1 MIKIFNFSTYL
12 NNFTYFCSMILRN
25 FNNINMSKTMKRK
38 SFYVLLASVM
48 LAAMNLASC
57 KMSDNAA
64 ETSRIGEIPEAAQF
78 IVGIEKYDTLIDYS
92 LADNWLDV
100 PASMVQDGELNADAA
115 EGLKDVDVFY
125 VYPTVT
131 GFRPETEVCEMT
143 DTMMISGA
151 QMVRQIQTAVFDE
164 SCNVF
169 MPYYRQISMP
179 KPGSDYQAIIN
190 YVSGFDATDALDYYL
205 THLNQGRPFII
216 AGHSQGAAT
225 VIALLEN
232 HLTKHPEALSRMVA
246 AYPIGFAV
254 TKDWLAKTGLK
265 FAEGA
270 TDTGVIVS
278 WNTEGP
284 SNQNEKNM
292 TLAPGGISINPINW
306 KRDDTYAP
314 VEENLGSLTY
324 DGQLVV
330 PGIADARVDTARG
343 SVVVSTIAEPVL
355 YAIPGE
361 AAQMFGPESYHLHDY
376 GFFFNNFKQNV
387 ADRIKA
393 FMEK

>member
-1 MIKIFNFSTYL
+1 MKKLNYL
-12 NNFTYFCSMILRN
+12 S
-25 FNNINMSKTMKRK
+25 
-38 SFYVLLASVM
+38 LLASVM
-48 LAAMNLASC
+48 LVAMNFASC
-57 KMSDNAA
+57 KSSNKQVA
-64 ETSRIGEIPEAAQF
+64 ETSRIGEIPEAAQY
-78 IVGIEKYDTLIDYS
+78 IVGIEKYDSVIDYS
-92 LADNWLDV
+92 QAANWLDV
-100 PASMVQDGELNADAA
+100 PATLVKDGVLDGTAA
-115 EGLKDVDVFY
+115 GSLKAVDVFY

-169 MPYYRQISMP
+169 MPIYRQISMP
-179 KPGSDYQAIIN
+179 KPGSDYRAIID
-190 YVSGFDATDALDYYL
+190 YVSKFDATDALDYYL
-205 THLNQGRPFII
+205 TNLNQGRPFII
-216 AGHSQGAAT
+216 AGHSQGASV

-232 HLTKHPEALSRMVA
+232 YMTKHPEALERMVA

-284 SNQNEKNM
+284 ANLKENNM

-306 KRDDTYAP
+306 KLDDTYAD
-314 VEENLGSLTY
+314 VKENLGSLTVE
-324 DGQLVV
+324 GKLVT
-330 PGIADARVDTARG
+330 PGIADARVDTVRG
-343 SVVVSTIAEPVL
+343 SVVVTTADAKL
-355 YAIPGE
+355 YAIPADG
-361 AAQMFGPESYHLHDY
+361 AAMFGPESYHLHDY
-376 GFFFNNFKQNV
+376 GFFFNNIKQNV

-393 FMEK
+393 YMEK

>member
-1 MIKIFNFSTYL
+1 
-12 NNFTYFCSMILRN
+12 
-25 FNNINMSKTMKRK
+25 MKRQN
-38 SFYVLLASVM
+38 SLVLLASVM
-48 LAAMNLASC
+48 LVAMTFASC
-57 KMSDNAA
+57 KSSNKPAV
-64 ETSRIGEIPEAAQF
+64 ETSRIGEIPEAAQY
-78 IVGIEKYDTLIDYS
+78 IVGIEKYDSLIDYGR
-92 LADNWLDV
+92 AENWLDV
-100 PASMVQDGELNADAA
+100 PTAMVKDGVLDPTAADS
-115 EGLKDVDVFY
+115 LKAVDVFY

-131 GFRPETEVCEMT
+131 GFRPETEVVDMT

-151 QMVRQIQTAVFDE
+151 KMVRQIQTAVFDE

-179 KPGSDYQAIIN
+179 KPGSDYSAIID

-205 THLNQGRPFII
+205 TNLNQGRPFII
-216 AGHSQGAAT
+216 AGHSQGAST

-232 HLTKHPEALSRMVA
+232 YMTIHPEALSRMVA

-284 SNQNEKNM
+284 GNLKADNM

-306 KRDDTYAP
+306 KRDDTYAS
-314 VEENLGSLTY
+314 VKENLGSLTVE
-324 DGQLVV
+324 GKLVT
-330 PGIADARVDTARG
+330 PGIADARVDTVRG
-343 SVVVSTIAEPVL
+343 CVIVTTADAKL
-355 YAIPGE
+355 YAIPAEG
-361 AAQMFGPESYHLHDY
+361 AQMFGPECYHLHDY
-376 GFFFNNFKQNV
+376 GFFFNNLKQNV

-393 FMEK
+393 FIEK

>member
-1 MIKIFNFSTYL
+1 MKKLNYL
-12 NNFTYFCSMILRN
+12 FVASMMLVA
-25 FNNINMSKTMKRK
+25 MS
-38 SFYVLLASVM
+38 
-48 LAAMNLASC
+48 LASC
-57 KMSDNAA
+57 KSSNKPAV
-64 ETSRIGEIPEAAQF
+64 ETSRIGEIPEAAQY
-78 IVGIEKYDTLIDYS
+78 IVGIEKYDSLIDYS
-92 LADNWLDV
+92 QAENWFDV
-100 PASMVQDGELNADAA
+100 PAAMAKDGALDATAADS
-115 EGLKDVDVFY
+115 LKAVDVFY

-131 GFRPETEVCEMT
+131 GYRPETEVVEMI

-169 MPYYRQISMP
+169 MPLYRQISMP
-179 KPGSDYQAIIN
+179 KPDSDYQTIIN
-190 YVSGFDATDALDYYL
+190 YVSKFDATDALDYYL
-205 THLNQGRPFII
+205 TNLNQGRPFII

-232 HLTKHPEALSRMVA
+232 YMTKHPEALSRMVA

-284 SNQNEKNM
+284 ANQKEKNM

-306 KRDDTYAP
+306 KRDDTYAD
-314 VEENLGSLTY
+314 VKENLGSLTVE
-324 DGQLVV
+324 GKLVT
-330 PGIADARVDTARG
+330 PGIADARVDTVRG
-343 SVVVSTIAEPVL
+343 SVVVTTADAKL
-355 YAIPGE
+355 YALPAE
-361 AAQMFGPESYHLHDY
+361 DAPMFGPESYHLHDY

>member
-1 MIKIFNFSTYL
+1 MI
-12 NNFTYFCSMILRN
+12 
-25 FNNINMSKTMKRK
+25 MKRQK
-38 SFYVLLASVM
+38 SFVLLASAM
-48 LAAMNLASC
+48 LVAMSLASC
-57 KMSDNAA
+57 KMSNKPAAA
-64 ETSRIGEIPEAAQF
+64 ETSRIGEIPEAAQY
-78 IVGIEKYDTLIDYS
+78 IVGIEKYDSVIDYS
-92 LADNWLDV
+92 QAANWLDV
-100 PASMVQDGELNADAA
+100 PAALVKDGTLDGTAADS
-115 EGLKDVDVFY
+115 LKAVDVFY

-131 GFRPETEVCEMT
+131 GFRPETEVCDMT

-151 QMVRQIQTAVFDE
+151 KMVRQIQTAVFDE

-179 KPGSDYQAIIN
+179 KPGSDYRAIID
-190 YVSGFDATDALDYYL
+190 YVSKFDATDALDYYL
-205 THLNQGRPFII
+205 NNLNQGRPFII
-216 AGHSQGAAT
+216 AGHSQGASV

-232 HLTKHPEALSRMVA
+232 YMTKHPEALKRMVA

-254 TKDWLAKTGLK
+254 TKDWRAKTGRK

-284 SNQNEKNM
+284 ANLKENNM

-306 KRDDTYAP
+306 KRDDTPAT
-314 VEENLGSLTY
+314 VKENLGSLTY
-324 DGQLVV
+324 DGKLVT
-330 PGIADARVDTARG
+330 PGIADARVDTVRG
-343 SVVVSTIAEPVL
+343 SLVVSSIAEKEL
-355 YAIPGE
+355 YTIPADG
-361 AAQMFGPESYHLHDY
+361 AAMFGPESYHLHDY

-393 FMEK
+393 FLEK